1 VSQEE
6 VNFVSF
12 VGVFDDTIL
21 ILSASSNTPLPIAL
35 AKNCANILVV
45 RGGQFHPVTMLKSVR
60 RMLKDEPWSTIRD
73 TSFLAVYRLTKMG
86 AAALMV

>member
-1 VSQEE
+1 
-6 VNFVSF
+6 
-12 VGVFDDTIL
+12 L

-60 RMLKDEPWSTIRD
+60 RMLKDEH
-73 TSFLAVYRLTKMG
+73 G
-86 AAALMV
+86 AL